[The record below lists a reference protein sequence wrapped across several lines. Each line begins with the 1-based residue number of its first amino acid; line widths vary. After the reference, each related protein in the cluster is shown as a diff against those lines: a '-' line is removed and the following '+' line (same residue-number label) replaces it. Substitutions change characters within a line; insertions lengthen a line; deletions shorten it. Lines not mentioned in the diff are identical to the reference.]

1 MPASAEPDIT
11 HAVETARRYFYDD
24 HNYLA
29 AAALLKKL
37 VANQATSESL
47 TPEVFLIL
55 GESYHQLATFTRE
68 ELMDL
73 RSEAIADG
81 VEKGAVDAAWA
92 DRGAWRERAEEF
104 LKEHALRK
112 AAE

>member
-1 MPASAEPDIT
+1 MPASAEPDIA
-11 HAVETARRYFYDD
+11 HVIETAKRCFYDD

-29 AAALLKKL
+29 AAALLKRL
-37 VANQATSESL
+37 VANRATSERL

-68 ELMDL
+68 ELIDL

-81 VEKGAVDAAWA
+81 VAKEAIDAAWV

>member
-1 MPASAEPDIT
+1 MPASTEPNIA
-11 HAVETARRYFYDD
+11 HVVETARRYFYDD

-29 AAALLKKL
+29 AAAILKRLLAL
-37 VANQATSESL
+37 QATSERL

-68 ELMDL
+68 ELLDL
-73 RSEAIADG
+73 KSEAVADG
-81 VEKGAVDAAWA
+81 VEKEAVDAAWA
-92 DRGAWRERAEEF
+92 DRGAWRERAEDF

-112 AAE
+112 AAQ